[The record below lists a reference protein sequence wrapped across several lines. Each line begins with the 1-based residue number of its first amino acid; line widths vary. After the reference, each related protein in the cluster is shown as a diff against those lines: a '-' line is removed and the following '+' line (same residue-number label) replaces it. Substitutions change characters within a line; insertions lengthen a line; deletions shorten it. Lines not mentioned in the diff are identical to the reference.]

1 MPPTRYVPSSRCIGK
16 NGWHENQGTKT
27 PDVACP
33 HAASVSLICFSTAV
47 RQKMGTMLMS
57 DIFHRSLIPSPYRL
71 PERALSYVQ
80 YVIINWLDVEVDET
94 APEWRPLLNGLTG
107 WRRFITICNVLR
119 QIGRRACTGVR
130 RPISRHQAT

>member
-1 MPPTRYVPSSRCIGK
+1 MCRRRGTFRQVGALARTA
-16 NGWHENQGTKT
+16 GTKIRGQRLRMSHV
-27 PDVACP
+27 PMRR
-33 HAASVSLICFSTAV
+33 ASASFSTAV

-94 APEWRPLLNGLTG
+94 APEWRPLLNDLTG